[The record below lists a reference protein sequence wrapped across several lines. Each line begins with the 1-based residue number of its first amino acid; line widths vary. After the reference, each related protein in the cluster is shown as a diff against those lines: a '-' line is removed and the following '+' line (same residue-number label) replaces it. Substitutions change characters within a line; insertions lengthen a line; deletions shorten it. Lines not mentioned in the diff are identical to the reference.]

1 MYLTAGLHRSV
12 QKHPNKTATVT
23 GARRQTFAQLAQRV
37 AQTAGALQALGLQP
51 GERLSVLAHN
61 SDRMMELLLAG
72 WWAGLV
78 VNPINTRWSAAE
90 VSYALRDCAASALA
104 VDDALWPVA
113 QALQPDLPALRQRLF
128 MGQGTTP
135 EGYQTLEDR
144 VQQAAPVE
152 DVRSAPDTLAAI
164 VYTGGTTGFPKGV
177 MLSHGNFWAS
187 LVGRMAEVPN
197 PPEFVTLLTSPMFHV
212 AGLGRMLGQTIVG
225 GTCVTVP
232 VFQPTAVIEKMAEEN
247 VSDLV
252 IVPSML
258 QMLLEA
264 PGFNPQQLP
273 RLQRILWGAAP
284 ITVPLLKRAMA
295 MFPAVEFIHAYGMT
309 ETAASVSVLRL
320 SHAPEFLNSERI
332 RSAGQAGLSAEIR
345 IADAQGQEVP
355 RGTPGEI
362 LIRGPMVMQGY
373 WGRADDSQHALRE
386 GWLHTGDGGTMDEA
400 GYLYVIDRIK
410 DMVITGGENVYPAE
424 VENVLCSHPAVQ
436 ACAVIGV
443 PHEKWGEAVH
453 AVVVLRAGAQATAA
467 ELDAHCRSQIGG
479 YKCPKSF
486 EFRNQLPLTA
496 AGKVQKTELRKSVAE
511 NAENAANAANAA
523 KAVP

>member
-1 MYLTAGLHRSV
+1 MYLTAGLHRSL
-12 QKHPNKTATVT
+12 QKHPDKTATVT
-23 GARRQTFAQLAQRV
+23 GDRRQTFRQLADRV
-37 AQTAGALQALGLQP
+37 AHTAGALQALGLQS
-51 GERLSVLAHN
+51 GERLSILSQN

-78 VNPINTRWSAAE
+78 VNPINTRWSSAE

-113 QALQPDLPALRQRLF
+113 QSLESDLPALRHRLY
-128 MGQGTTP
+128 MGQQATP
-135 EGYQTLEDR
+135 EGYQSSQAL
-144 VQQAAPVE
+144 VQQAPAVE
-152 DVRSAPDTLAAI
+152 DVRSASDALAAI

-177 MLSHGNFWAS
+177 MLSHANFWAS
-187 LVGRMAEVPN
+187 LVGRMAEIPN

-232 VFQPTAVIEKMAEEN
+232 VFQPVAVVDKMAQEK

-258 QMLLEA
+258 QMLLQNE
-264 PGFNPQQLP
+264 GFNPQHLP
-273 RLQRILWGAAP
+273 HLQRILWGAAP
-284 ITVPLLKRAMA
+284 ITVPLLQRAMA
-295 MFPAVEFIHAYGMT
+295 TFPKVEFIHAYGMT

-320 SHAPEFLNSERI
+320 SHDSEFLRSERI

-345 IADAQGQEVP
+345 IADEQGHEVP

-362 LIRGPMVMQGY
+362 WIRGPMVMQGY
-373 WGRADDSQHALRE
+373 WGRPQESQQAVQG
-386 GWLHTGDGGTMDEA
+386 GWLRTGDGGTMDEQ
-400 GYLYVIDRIK
+400 GFLYVIDRIK

-453 AVVVLRAGAQATAA
+453 AVVVLRPGAQATSTD
-467 ELDAHCRSQIGG
+467 LDAHCRSQIGAF
-479 YKCPKSF
+479 KCPKTY
-486 EFRNQLPLTA
+486 EFRDQLPLTA
-496 AGKVQKTELRKSVAE
+496 AGKVQKTQLRQSVSGT
-511 NAENAANAANAA
+511 
-523 KAVP
+523 PQP

>member
-12 QKHPNKTATVT
+12 QKHPDKTATVT
-23 GARRQTFAQLAQRV
+23 GSRRQTFKQLAQRV
-37 AQTAGALQALGLQP
+37 AQTAGALQALGMQP
-51 GERLSVLAHN
+51 GERLSVLAQN

-78 VNPINTRWSAAE
+78 VNPINTRWSATE

-113 QALQPDLPALRQRLF
+113 QSLEADLPALRHRLH
-128 MGQGTTP
+128 MGQVVAP
-135 EGYQTLEDR
+135 EGYQSLQAL
-144 VQQAAPVE
+144 VQQAPTVE

-187 LVGRMAEVPN
+187 LVGRMAEIPN

-232 VFQPTAVIEKMAEEN
+232 VFQPQAVVAKMAEEG

-258 QMLLEA
+258 QMLLETE
-264 PGFNPQQLP
+264 GFNPQSLP
-273 RLQRILWGAAP
+273 GLQRILWGAAP
-284 ITVPLLKRAMA
+284 ITVPLLQRAMA
-295 MFPAVEFIHAYGMT
+295 TFPAVEFIHAYGMT

-320 SHAPEFLNSERI
+320 SHTPEFLSSDRI

-345 IADAQGQEVP
+345 IADEQGREVP
-355 RGTPGEI
+355 RGTSGEI
-362 LIRGPMVMQGY
+362 WIRGPMVMQGY
-373 WGRADDSQHALRE
+373 WGRPQETQQAVRQ
-386 GWLHTGDGGTMDEA
+386 GWLHTGDGGTMDQA

-453 AVVVLRAGAQATAA
+453 AVVVLRPGTQVTAQA
-467 ELDAHCRSQIGG
+467 LQAHCRSQIGA

-486 EFRNQLPLTA
+486 EFRDHLPLTA
-496 AGKVQKTELRKSVAE
+496 AGKVQKTELRKSVAGQ
-511 NAENAANAANAA
+511 
-523 KAVP
+523 PQP

>member
-12 QKHPNKTATVT
+12 QKHPDKTATIT
-23 GARRQTFAQLAQRV
+23 GARRQTFQQLANRV
-37 AQTAGALQALGLQP
+37 AHTAGALQALGLQP

-61 SDRMMELLLAG
+61 SDRLMALLLAG

-90 VSYALRDCAASALA
+90 VSYALRDCGASALA

-113 QALQPDLPALRQRLF
+113 QALESDLPALRQRLY
-128 MGQGTTP
+128 MGQGATP
-135 EGYQTLEDR
+135 LAYQSLDVL
-144 VQQAAPVE
+144 VQQAPSVE
-152 DVRSAPDTLAAI
+152 DVRSAPDDLAAI

-187 LVGRMAEVPN
+187 LVGRMAEIPN

-232 VFQPTAVIEKMAEEN
+232 VFQPEAVVAKMAEEN

-258 QMLLEA
+258 QMLLQNE
-264 PGFNPQQLP
+264 GFNPQHLP
-273 RLQRILWGAAP
+273 CLQRILWGAAP
-284 ITVPLLKRAMA
+284 ITVPLLKKAMA
-295 MFPAVEFIHAYGMT
+295 TFPQVEFIHAYGMT

-320 SHAPEFLNSERI
+320 SHATAFLNSERI

-373 WGRADDSQHALRE
+373 WGRPQETQQALRK
-386 GWLHTGDGGTMDEA
+386 GWLHTGDGGTMDA
-400 GYLYVIDRIK
+400 QGYLYVIDRIK

-453 AVVVLRAGAQATAA
+453 AVVVLRAGICATAA
-467 ELDAHCRSQIGG
+467 DLDAHCRSQIGA
-479 YKCPKSF
+479 YKCPKTY
-486 EFRNQLPLTA
+486 EFRDQLPLTA
-496 AGKVQKTELRKSVAE
+496 AGKVQKTMLRQTVA
-511 NAENAANAANAA
+511 AGAA
-523 KAVP
+523 P

>member
-1 MYLTAGLHRSV
+1 MYLTAGLHRSL
-12 QKHPNKTATVT
+12 QKHPDKTATVT
-23 GARRQTFAQLAQRV
+23 GDRRQTFRQLADRV
-37 AQTAGALQALGLQP
+37 AHTAGALQALGLQP
-51 GERLSVLAHN
+51 GERLSILAHN

-78 VNPINTRWSAAE
+78 VNPINTRWSSAE

-113 QALQPDLPALRQRLF
+113 QALESDLPALRHRLY
-128 MGQGTTP
+128 MGQQATP
-135 EGYQTLEDR
+135 QGYQNLETLI
-144 VQQAAPVE
+144 QQAPAVE

-177 MLSHGNFWAS
+177 MLSHANFWAS

-232 VFQPTAVIEKMAEEN
+232 VFQPVAVVAKMAEEN

-258 QMLLEA
+258 QMLLQNDS
-264 PGFNPQQLP
+264 FNPQHLP
-273 RLQRILWGAAP
+273 CLQRILWGAAP
-284 ITVPLLKRAMA
+284 ITVPLLQRAMA
-295 MFPAVEFIHAYGMT
+295 TFPEVEFIHAYGMT

-320 SHAPEFLNSERI
+320 SHDPAFLRSERI

-345 IADAQGQEVP
+345 IANDQGQEVP

-362 LIRGPMVMQGY
+362 WIRGPMVMQGY
-373 WGRADDSQHALRE
+373 WGRPQESQQAVQG
-386 GWLHTGDGGTMDEA
+386 GWLRTGDGGTMDEA
-400 GYLYVIDRIK
+400 GFLYVIDRIK

-453 AVVVLRAGAQATAA
+453 AVVVLRAGASATAA
-467 ELDAHCRSQIGG
+467 DLDAHCRSQIGAF
-479 YKCPKSF
+479 KCPKTY
-486 EFRNQLPLTA
+486 EFRDQLPLTA
-496 AGKVQKTELRKSVAE
+496 AGKVQKTQLRQSVQAGTQ
-511 NAENAANAANAA
+511 
-523 KAVP
+523 P

>member
-12 QKHPNKTATVT
+12 QKHPDKTATVT
-23 GARRQTFAQLAQRV
+23 GSRRQTFQQLAQRV
-37 AQTAGALQALGLQP
+37 AQTAGALQALGMQP
-51 GERLSVLAHN
+51 GERLSVLAQN

-78 VNPINTRWSAAE
+78 VNPINTRWSAGE

-113 QALQPDLPALRQRLF
+113 PSLEADLPALRHRLY
-128 MGQGTTP
+128 MGQVATP
-135 EGYQTLEDR
+135 AGYQLLEAL
-144 VQQAAPVE
+144 VQQAPVVE

-187 LVGRMAEVPN
+187 LVGRMAEIPN

-232 VFQPTAVIEKMAEEN
+232 VFQPQAVVAKMAKEQ

-264 PGFNPQQLP
+264 EGFNPQVLP
-273 RLQRILWGAAP
+273 GLQRILWGAAP
-284 ITVPLLKRAMA
+284 ITVPLLQRAMA
-295 MFPAVEFIHAYGMT
+295 TFPAVEFIHAYGMT

-320 SHAPEFLNSERI
+320 SHTPEFLGSERI

-345 IADAQGQEVP
+345 IADEQGQEVP

-362 LIRGPMVMQGY
+362 WIRGPMVMQGY
-373 WGRADDSQHALRE
+373 WGRPQETQQAVRD
-386 GWLHTGDGGTMDEA
+386 GWLRTGDGGTMDQD

-410 DMVITGGENVYPAE
+410 DMVIPGGENVYPAE

-453 AVVVLRAGAQATAA
+453 AVVVLRTGAQATAA
-467 ELDAHCRSQIGG
+467 DLDAHCRSQIGA

-486 EFRNQLPLTA
+486 EFRDQLPMTA
-496 AGKVQKTELRKSVAE
+496 AGKVQKTALRKSVAGQ
-511 NAENAANAANAA
+511 
-523 KAVP
+523 PQP